1 MSEPKTV
8 STALA
13 EKAARA
19 VKPYL
24 FDGTYEQALAR
35 VARLFTPEQAAAAAA
50 EQRQEEITV
59 AAEYL
64 AAVIT
69 DIKIEALQEYQ
80 EKIDR
85 WYSGTNTVEE
95 LPFLNVQQ
103 DIEAAIILLQSK
115 ED

>member
-1 MSEPKTV
+1 MSDPETV

-35 VARLFTPEQAAAAAA
+35 VARLFTPEQAAAATA
-50 EQRQEEITV
+50 ERRQEEITV

-85 WYSGTNTVEE
+85 WYSGTNEVET
-95 LPFLNVQQ
+95 LPFLAVQQ
-103 DIEAAIILLQSK
+103 DIEAAIILLKSK
-115 ED
+115 EN